1 MAKKN
6 PEYSTTFEMN
16 EDGARE
22 VSEQIMD
29 SYNSGII
36 DQESMQASNVEMDE
50 TNS

>member
-1 MAKKN
+1 MAKRDS
-6 PEYSTTFEMN
+6 EYSATFEMN

-36 DQESMQASNVEMDE
+36 DQESPQASNVEMDE
-50 TNS
+50 KNR

>member
-6 PEYSTTFEMN
+6 PEYNATFEMN
-16 EDGARE
+16 EDGARK

-36 DQESMQASNVEMDE
+36 DQESLQASNIEVDK